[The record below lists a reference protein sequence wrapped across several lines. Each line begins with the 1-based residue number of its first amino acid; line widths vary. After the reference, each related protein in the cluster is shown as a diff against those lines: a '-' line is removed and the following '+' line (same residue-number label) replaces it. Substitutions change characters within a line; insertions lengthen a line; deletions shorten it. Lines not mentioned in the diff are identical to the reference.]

1 MAKAPM
7 PGRVK
12 TRLCPPCTAEEAAL
26 VAEAALVDTLAA
38 ALASS
43 ADRVVL
49 ALDGRPGPWLPAGV
63 DVVSQRG
70 SGFAERLAA
79 AWGEIGGPALQIGMD
94 TPQVTPALL
103 DLASAALDAPDTDAV
118 LGPAED
124 GGWWTI
130 GLRRADPA
138 VFVGVPMSRPDTGA
152 RQMARLRELGLRTAT
167 LPALARRRHHRR
179 CPRRGRAGAGHSVRG
194 RCQRSRRSRRMI
206 ASLATSPPVLRTAE
220 GDVIPLLLDRWQAS
234 PPLEEAA
241 VLARAVGPVLDVG
254 CGPGRH
260 TQALA
265 ERGTIALGIDTSP
278 SAVDAAHERGCPVLR
293 RSVFDPLP
301 REGRW
306 RSAFLID
313 GNIGIGGDA
322 PRLLRRLR
330 QVLAGDGRVL
340 AEVEP
345 PGLPTVVTCAR
356 VEHGDHRG
364 PWFPWARVGID
375 GIDAIARAAGL
386 RTTWTHAEEGRWFV
400 QLTS

>member
-1 MAKAPM
+1 M
-7 PGRVK
+7 
-12 TRLCPPCTAEEAAL
+12 
-26 VAEAALVDTLAA
+26 
-38 ALASS
+38 
-43 ADRVVL
+43 
-49 ALDGRPGPWLPAGV
+49 
-63 DVVSQRG
+63 
-70 SGFAERLAA
+70 
-79 AWGEIGGPALQIGMD
+79 
-94 TPQVTPALL
+94 
-103 DLASAALDAPDTDAV
+103 
-118 LGPAED
+118 
-124 GGWWTI
+124 
-130 GLRRADPA
+130 
-138 VFVGVPMSRPDTGA
+138 
-152 RQMARLRELGLRTAT
+152 
-167 LPALARRRHHRR
+167 
-179 CPRRGRAGAGHSVRG
+179 
-194 RCQRSRRSRRMI
+194 
-206 ASLATSPPVLRTAE
+206 
-220 GDVIPLLLDRWQAS
+220 
-234 PPLEEAA
+234 
-241 VLARAVGPVLDVG
+241 LARAVGPVLDVG

-278 SAVDAAHERGCPVLR
+278 SAVDTARQRGCPVLH

-356 VEHGDHRG
+356 VEHGHHRG

>member
-1 MAKAPM
+1 VIAA
-7 PGRVK
+7 RV
-12 TRLCPPCTAEEAAL
+12 
-26 VAEAALVDTLAA
+26 D
-38 ALASS
+38 
-43 ADRVVL
+43 
-49 ALDGRPGPWLPAGV
+49 
-63 DVVSQRG
+63 
-70 SGFAERLAA
+70 SG
-79 AWGEIGGPALQIGMD
+79 
-94 TPQVTPALL
+94 
-103 DLASAALDAPDTDAV
+103 
-118 LGPAED
+118 
-124 GGWWTI
+124 
-130 GLRRADPA
+130 
-138 VFVGVPMSRPDTGA
+138 
-152 RQMARLRELGLRTAT
+152 
-167 LPALARRRHHRR
+167 
-179 CPRRGRAGAGHSVRG
+179 
-194 RCQRSRRSRRMI
+194 
-206 ASLATSPPVLRTAE
+206 PVLRTDD
-220 GDVIPLLLDRWQAS
+220 GGVIPLLVDRWRSS
-234 PPLEEAA
+234 PPLEEDA

-265 ERGTIALGIDTSP
+265 EQGTVALGIDTSP
-278 SAVDAAHERGCPVLR
+278 SAVDAARRRGCAVLH

-345 PGLPTVVTCAR
+345 PGRPNVVTLVR
-356 VEHGDHRG
+356 VEHGHRRG

-386 RTTWTHAEEGRWFV
+386 RATWTHAQEGRWFV